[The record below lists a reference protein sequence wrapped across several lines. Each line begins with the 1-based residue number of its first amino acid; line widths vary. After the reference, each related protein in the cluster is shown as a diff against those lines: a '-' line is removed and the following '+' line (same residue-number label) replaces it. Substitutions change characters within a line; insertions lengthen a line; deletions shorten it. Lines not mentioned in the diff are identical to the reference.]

1 MKKFLALVCSLAT
14 VIVFSACSLGTETST
29 DVSVDTPTDST
40 NTDGAST
47 DTSNTAATFTETPFE
62 LVSGI
67 PPIPDPSPLVYK
79 GNVKLSGWII
89 YKPAY
94 VGEDTA
100 HFRVADEDLDKLPA
114 EVKAKHKEFVLVLID
129 ESGEQQVSES
139 VIDEI
144 TAASEASS
152 ATIIVDGLKWRMEG
166 SPTLNFVELV
176 TE

>member
-14 VIVFSACSLGTETST
+14 VIVFSACGSTETST
-29 DVSVDTPTDST
+29 E
-40 NTDGAST
+40 NST
-47 DTSNTAATFTETPFE
+47 DTSTDNAGTFTETPFE
-62 LVSGI
+62 LVSGT

-166 SPTLNFVELV
+166 SPSLNFVKLV
-176 TE
+176 TK